1 MSGNTRDFK
10 VKNGIQPTSY
20 FEGVGTVVSGQQGYA
35 LSEAVYDSVS
45 FDLSSQDTN
54 PRDLVFSGDG
64 TKMYIYGGQ
73 SSRIYQY
80 SLSTGF
86 DLSTASYDSVSFD
99 FSSQGTGGP
108 SLALSND
115 GTKLFVFT
123 YSNKTVFQYSLST
136 AFDLS
141 TASYDSISFSV
152 GSQDTD
158 TNDITFNNAGTK
170 MYMVGNT
177 NNSVFQ
183 YSLSTAFD
191 LSTASYDSVSFSF
204 SSQDTSP
211 YDMAFNSNGT
221 KMYMVGTTDDTIYQ
235 YSLSTAFDVGTAS
248 YDSISFTLTI
258 SGIACTG
265 MFFGSNGTKLYV
277 LDVVTDSIYQY
288 STALNTAT
296 LDLSTGSVFEVTPTS
311 DIQVTLSNPA
321 DSGTVRGATLLL
333 DGAELVSNTWD
344 ISTAA
349 YSQNFSFSS
358 QASSMRTGFFKP
370 DGTKLYMGSISTN
383 SIYEYDLSTAWD
395 VSTSVYSTN
404 SKDISS
410 QETSVS
416 GLFFK
421 TDGTKMYL
429 CGKTGDDVNEYNLST
444 AWDVSTA
451 TYNQNFSVSGQ
462 EANPSGLFFRA
473 DGLKMYVAGASGDD
487 VNEYTLSTAWD
498 ISSASYVQN
507 FSFSSRDTDV
517 GGIFFKE
524 DGLKMFHL
532 GDQNNKAYEYDLS
545 TAWNV
550 STASFVQDFDVS
562 SQEIYPKALSFKANG
577 SKMFVFGEQGNDVS
591 EYTVGSSTN
600 ATITYPSTVE
610 WPSGTAPTSPAIGE
624 TDIITFNTRDGG
636 STYSGVLAID
646 GAS

>member
-1 MSGNTRDFK
+1 MANNKDFK
-10 VKNGIQPTSY
+10 VKNGIQPTVY
-20 FEGVGTVVSGQQGYA
+20 HEGVGTVTSGSEGYS
-35 LSEAVYDSVS
+35 LSSASYDSVS
-45 FDLSSQDTN
+45 FSVAAQDTN
-54 PRDLVFSGDG
+54 ANGFIFNATG
-64 TKMYIYGGQ
+64 TKLYVVGRTNRSIF
-73 SSRIYQY
+73 QY
-80 SLSTGF
+80 SLSTAY
-86 DLSTASYDSVSFD
+86 DISTASYDSVSFSVAAQETNPIEA
-99 FSSQGTGGP
+99 FFKS
-108 SLALSND
+108 D
-115 GTKLFVFT
+115 GTKLYVIGWDGDAVFQYGLT
-123 YSNKTVFQYSLST
+123 TAYDISTASYDSVSFSFASQDAVAASIYFKPDGTKFYIMGAINDAVFQYSLST
-136 AFDLS
+136 AWD
-141 TASYDSISFSV
+141 
-152 GSQDTD
+152 
-158 TNDITFNNAGTK
+158 
-170 MYMVGNT
+170 M
-177 NNSVFQ
+177 
-183 YSLSTAFD
+183 
-191 LSTASYDSVSFSF
+191 STASYDSVSFSF
-204 SSQDTSP
+204 SSQETNP
-211 YDMAFNSNGT
+211 YGLLFNNDGT
-221 KMYMVGTTDDTIYQ
+221 KMFITGNTSDATFQ
-235 YSLSTAFDVGTAS
+235 YSLTTAWDLSTAS
-248 YDSISFTLTI
+248 YDSVSLDHTTVMTDPFGTRFNSDGSKFYVVASNDTL
-258 SGIACTG
+258 
-265 MFFGSNGTKLYV
+265 
-277 LDVVTDSIYQY
+277 YQY
-288 STALNTAT
+288 STTLTT
-296 LDLSTGSVFEVTPTS
+296 KSLDLSTGSVFEVTPTS
-311 DIQVTLSNPA
+311 DIQVNLSNPA
-321 DSGTVRGATLLL
+321 DSGTVSQATLLL

-370 DGTKLYMGSISTN
+370 DGTKMYMGSISTN

-410 QETSVS
+410 QETAVS

-451 TYNQNFSVSGQ
+451 SYNQNFSVSGQ
-462 EANPSGLFFRA
+462 EANPSGLFFRD

-550 STASFVQDFDVS
+550 STASFVQDFDIS
-562 SQEIYPKALSFKANG
+562 SQEIYPKAISFKANG

-600 ATITYPSTVE
+600 ATITYPSTIE
-610 WPSGTAPTSPAIGE
+610 FEEGTAPTSPAIGE
-624 TDIITFNTRDGG
+624 TDVITISTTDGG
-636 STYSGVLAID
+636 TSYQAVQAID
-646 GAS
+646 GAK